1 MLRSTVLLMEPRFMI
16 NSNASLPF
24 SSLEQTYN
32 QTFNISIYIH
42 VMMNEMKF
50 ISIEFI
56 VDDHIF

>member
-32 QTFNISIYIH
+32 HTFNISIYIH
-42 VMMNEMKF
+42 VMMNEIKF

-56 VDDHIF
+56 VDDHVF